1 MDWTIEEADVLEWA
15 GRYEGPPAHAIL
27 TDPPY
32 HLGKQ
37 GFMGRKWDASGV
49 AFNPETWAALATHL
63 HPGAFG
69 MAFASARGW
78 HRLAVAIEDAG
89 LIIHPSIFGWAFGSG
104 FPKATRVPDE
114 RFDEHRYGLQA
125 MKPALEPIIL
135 FQKPYATK
143 PVESIVATGAG
154 ALWID
159 GARTPTRDSLG
170 GGGYMT
176 PVSEGWDRPWRH
188 DENIRDEKEKLLAER
203 VNHAERLGRWPANL
217 ALIHHPDCNGSCV
230 PGCPIREMDLQ
241 AGVRPPFGSKA
252 GDEPSPSMST
262 VYSGGLKSLPWEAY
276 NDTGGASRFFYSADW
291 MLERLEKTSPV
302 FYAPK
307 ASTSE
312 RDNGLVSAPM
322 IVTDGRNKSIDNPYL
337 RGETLRRNT
346 HPCVKPLSLTIW
358 LARLLLPPVEYAPRR
373 LLVPFSGVGSEVIG
387 AGLAGW
393 DFCQGVELN
402 KSDDGSD
409 YIAIAKA
416 RLKYWLEAP
425 IITMTNQEGETVEAQ
440 QMRMDI
446 DV

>member
-1 MDWTIEEADVLEWA
+1 MDWTIEETDVLEWA
-15 GRYEGPPAHAIL
+15 GRYEGPLFHAL
-27 TDPPY
+27 ACDPPY
-32 HLGKQ
+32 ELK
-37 GFMGRKWDASGV
+37 FMGRKWDASGV
-49 AFNPETWAALATHL
+49 AFNPETWTALAQHL

-143 PVESIVATGAG
+143 PVESIIATGAG

-159 GARTPTRDSLG
+159 GARIAGEAWARTGLRD
-170 GGGYMT
+170 
-176 PVSEGWDRPWRH
+176 D
-188 DENIRDEKEKLLAER
+188 IRNGKYAAGHKKRNEDMPAFAES
-203 VNHAERLGRWPANL
+203 HPLGRWPANL

-230 PGCPIREMDLQ
+230 PGCPVREMDLQ
-241 AGVRPPFGSKA
+241 AGVRPSGSDLT
-252 GDEPSPSMST
+252 GQEPSDSMGIT
-262 VYSGGLKSLPWEAY
+262 YNGGLGRQGWQSY
-276 NDTGGASRFFYSADW
+276 NDTGGASRFFYNADW
-291 MLERLEKTSPV
+291 MFERLEEANPV

-312 RDNGLVSAPM
+312 RDNGLVSA
-322 IVTDGRNKSIDNPYL
+322 IGDGGQSRDM
-337 RGETLRRNT
+337 RRNT
-346 HPCVKPLSLTIW
+346 HPCVKPLSLTAW

-373 LLVPFSGVGSEVIG
+373 LLIPFSGVGSEMIG